1 MTAIVV
7 VLVAGALS
15 YLFRVSML
23 VFGARGLPPVLD
35 RAAQYGVPVVFAAL
49 AAGALVPYA
58 TFDAAAVAPFAA
70 VAAGAIMARR
80 TGSSSAALLAGMP
93 VMLIVTSVVAS

>member
-7 VLVAGALS
+7 VLIAGALS

-23 VFGARGLPPVLD
+23 MVGAHGLPPVFD
-35 RAAQYGVPVVFAAL
+35 RAARYGVPVVFGAL

-58 TFDAAAVAPFAA
+58 GFNASAIAPFAA
-70 VAAGAIMARR
+70 VAAGVIGARR
-80 TGSSSAALLAGMP
+80 IGSPSAALMAGMP
-93 VMLIVTSVVAS
+93 VMWILTWVVPS